1 MGINSLVGML
11 FPQHE
16 SVLEIRRAIENN
28 QPFQSKCLEIKPTP
42 SGPEIWLKAQN
53 EDEIISAARELT
65 KVYKQNPELKSKIYS
80 GLKID
85 FPSSYYKNIFGDFG
99 YKGESEEIKDKAAS
113 EIIKAIQASEAIV
126 PTPSE
131 NGEISFGHNPV
142 ADALNCVLSY
152 LHAKRFPEMTIEI
165 KNEKK
170 KNSAKKHRKALA
182 ALAALGFGS
191 CIAYPSIVKEELTF
205 DPSLIINHLSK
216 IGPYIFNNINSSL
229 YSAILLTRVNYDFEQ
244 KGFLRRN
251 WKKILIPCF
260 GLGALSFY
268 LDASSQSINLPILN
282 IKIPGLLNAI
292 KAISYLNS
300 TSLDW
305 NRCVNLA
312 LHTDTLN
319 FLSGILGR
327 ETELSKAISIYKQLE
342 GEKDSN
348 VYGLLKLF
356 LEDGKISQ
364 DEARAASIYK
374 QLEGAKDQNVYNLL
388 KFSLEDGKIS
398 EEEIQT
404 AYTYKQL
411 YKQLNA
417 DKDSKAYDLLRLFLE
432 DGKISQDEITAASYY
447 SRVRDKLI
455 PENLLAFWP
464 LDERS
469 YLAYVFCKQLLLDG
483 KITEEEKRIA
493 ELMLNFRKP
502 MTTVWGIKKG
512 IILDVYKDHDNDGF
526 STYEELLAGKN
537 YLNPLETPLT
547 NDSEVYIITV
557 SGSGGGYYNLS
568 LEAHLILRYYALKY
582 GIPEDHIIT
591 FAKYRQAGACWQG
604 DPLER
609 LSPLR
614 REFFSEINGH
624 LLKDYPLKIDYE
636 DENCTK
642 ANLIKEIKRILQL
655 ADSNDVVYIHNF
667 GEGPGFKLFYGPN
680 NTDYEMLHVS
690 EMVEIMK
697 STPRQGKLILVND
710 TCGGEM
716 YIRAL
721 KEAMIREG
729 SPLKDY
735 VGIGA
740 VRDLPNQPGETSAGT
755 FDFIFLSKLRDGY
768 SIKDAVPPEFRDYDE
783 DIKHPVIILGEGNYD
798 WIKYYNLFY

>member
-1 MGINSLVGML
+1 M
-11 FPQHE
+11 
-16 SVLEIRRAIENN
+16 A
-28 QPFQSKCLEIKPTP
+28 
-42 SGPEIWLKAQN
+42 
-53 EDEIISAARELT
+53 
-65 KVYKQNPELKSKIYS
+65 
-80 GLKID
+80 
-85 FPSSYYKNIFGDFG
+85 
-99 YKGESEEIKDKAAS
+99 
-113 EIIKAIQASEAIV
+113 
-126 PTPSE
+126 
-131 NGEISFGHNPV
+131 
-142 ADALNCVLSY
+142 
-152 LHAKRFPEMTIEI
+152 
-165 KNEKK
+165 
-170 KNSAKKHRKALA
+170 
-182 ALAALGFGS
+182 
-191 CIAYPSIVKEELTF
+191 
-205 DPSLIINHLSK
+205 
-216 IGPYIFNNINSSL
+216 
-229 YSAILLTRVNYDFEQ
+229 
-244 KGFLRRN
+244 
-251 WKKILIPCF
+251 
-260 GLGALSFY
+260 
-268 LDASSQSINLPILN
+268 
-282 IKIPGLLNAI
+282 
-292 KAISYLNS
+292 YLNS

-319 FLSGILGR
+319 FLSGIFGK
-327 ETELSKAISIYKQLE
+327 ETELSKAINIYKQLE
-342 GEKDSN
+342 GNKDQN

-374 QLEGAKDQNVYNLL
+374 QLEGAKDQNIYNLL
-388 KFSLEDGKIS
+388 KFFLEDGKIS
-398 EEEIQT
+398 EDEIQT
-404 AYTYKQL
+404 AYTYNQL

-417 DKDSKAYDLLRLFLE
+417 NKDPIAYDLLRLFLE
-432 DGKISQDEITAASYY
+432 DGKISQDEITAAGYY

-469 YLAYVFCKQLLLDG
+469 QLAYEFCKQLLLDG

-557 SGSGGGYYNLS
+557 TGNGRAYYAKD
-568 LEAHLILRYYALKY
+568 LEAALILRYYALKY
-582 GIPEDHIIT
+582 GIPEGHIIT
-591 FAKYRQAGACWQG
+591 FAKHKQAAEEIFKQWGG
-604 DPLER
+604 EPLER
-609 LSPLR
+609 ISPLR
-614 REFFSEINGH
+614 KEFFPEIEGH

-642 ANLIKEIKRILQL
+642 VNLTKEIKRVLQL
-655 ADSNDVVYIHNF
+655 ADSNDVIYIHNI
-667 GEGPGFKLFYGPN
+667 GEGPGFKLFYGSN

-710 TCGGEM
+710 TCGAEL

-740 VRDLPNQPGETSAGT
+740 VRDLPNQPGEASAGT

-768 SIKDAVPPEFRDYDE
+768 SIKDAVPTEFRE
-783 DIKHPVIILGEGNYD
+783 GEEVKHPVIILGEGNYD